1 VKYHSTSAENVPS
14 ITKHGL
20 LNQRDRIK
28 AFERDVGGMSTKF
41 ARSNPEYVGDEKK
54 GVFFGGHAFAVEN
67 KDYLSDNR
75 VRIIL
80 PVDRN
85 IEPDNPWE
93 EPQGRDDPRHFFDKK
108 YPGRG
113 GGVRYTPV
121 SIGPEYIWSGK
132 FTSLSQEKQQEICEV
147 IREYYPNPKPTWQQ
161 VLQIYLQA
169 INDEEVS
176 DDALDN
182 TAKYI

>member
-1 VKYHSTSAENVPS
+1 
-14 ITKHGL
+14 
-20 LNQRDRIK
+20 
-28 AFERDVGGMSTKF
+28 MSTRF
-41 ARSNPEYVGDEKK
+41 RGSEFEGDEKK
-54 GVFFGGHAFAVEN
+54 GVFFGGHAFARGN
-67 KDYLSDNR
+67 KGYLSDDR

-80 PVDRN
+80 PPDRN
-85 IEPDNPWE
+85 QAPNDPWE
-93 EPQGRDDPRHFFDKK
+93 GPQGRDDPRHFYDKNF
-108 YPGRG
+108 PGAG
-113 GGVRYTPV
+113 GGGRYTPV

-161 VLQIYLQA
+161 VLQIHFQA

-182 TAKYI
+182 AAKYIGAISTVSFDSGRRVVSR